1 MSSQATNNNARTKFY
16 IHCAIMFALM
26 FIVSKLPPFGDITP
40 LGMQVLGIFAGVI
53 YAWCFLGFLW
63 PSLLAMILLGC
74 TEYCT
79 VKEAFS
85 AGMGDATIITLF
97 CLFTFAAYMEES
109 GLSRYI
115 ANWFISR
122 KVGEGRPWMFTFLI
136 LLATYVLSSFVSLY
150 ATIVVMWG
158 IFYNICD
165 TIGIEKKSKYSTV
178 MICGIAMVSSLT
190 SLLFPFKV
198 FSQVVYGLV
207 VKATGM
213 TLTIEFIPWFVYNFV
228 LSFGITVIFL
238 FAVRFIIRPDVTLVA
253 EAGKKY
259 AHLREQKMGRDEKVA
274 FVILALFILSQLVP
288 SFLPQTIPFVALL
301 NNLGVLGC
309 TAIALVAIA
318 VLRWKNG
325 DPVGHVGNLI
335 RKGVNWD
342 IVIMMAATMPLS
354 AALESE
360 KTGILTTIV
369 SWMTTTF
376 SDVSPTVFLFII
388 VIIFLA
394 ATQIFHNV
402 VLMMIFIPMLAK
414 LGLAYDIHPFVIGN
428 LIYFCSQ
435 SAFLLPASSSP
446 AAMVYGNDWVATKHA
461 YICNTM
467 IVLLISAFMLAIG
480 VPLAQ
485 MLFHF

>member
-40 LGMQVLGIFAGVI
+40 LGMQVLGIFAGVV

-79 VKEAFS
+79 VKESFS
-85 AGMGDATIITLF
+85 AGMGNDTIITLF

-122 KVGEGRPWMFTFLI
+122 KVGEGRPWMFTFLL

-158 IFYNICD
+158 IFYNVCE
-165 TIGIEKKSKYSTV
+165 TIGIEKKSSYSTL
-178 MICGIAMVSSLT
+178 MICGIAMVSCLT

-213 TLTIEFIPWFVYNFV
+213 ALTIEFIPWFVYNFV
-228 LSFGITVIFL
+228 LSASMTVFFL
-238 FAVRFIIRPDVTLVA
+238 LVARFIIRPDVSLVK
-253 EAGKKY
+253 EAGTKY
-259 AHLREQKMGRDEKVA
+259 AHLRNVKMNGEEKIA
-274 FVILALFILSQLVP
+274 FVVLVLFIVSQLIP
-288 SFLPQTIPFVALL
+288 SFMPQTIPFVALL

-318 VLRWKNG
+318 VMRHKNG
-325 DPVGHVGNLI
+325 NPVGHLGNLI

-369 SWMTTTF
+369 SWMTVTF
-376 SDVSPTVFLFII
+376 SDVSPTMFLFII
-388 VIIFLA
+388 VILFLV
-394 ATQIFHNV
+394 ATQLFHNV

-414 LGLAYDIHPFVIGN
+414 LGLAYDIHPFIIGN
-428 LIYFCSQ
+428 LVYFCSQ
-435 SAFLLPASSSP
+435 SAFLLPASSGP
-446 AAMVYGNDWVATKHA
+446 AAMVYGNEWVASNKA
-461 YICNTM
+461 YFYNTLIILLIAAILM
-467 IVLLISAFMLAIG
+467 IVG